1 MDNVEAGLRIRGEIA
16 RIRTRPSKKIL
27 GRNRIRT
34 DFETGSG
41 SDHIL
46 KTGSGTDLILK
57 TGSGP
62 DQQPYQLE
70 SKLQLPVPNSYDG
83 KLQQLQKEIDS
94 RLDDNTPAGF

>member
-1 MDNVEAGLRIRGEIA
+1 MTLIR
-16 RIRTRPSKKIL
+16 KIL
-27 GRNRIRT
+27 REKLDYSVIWNLYVQIRSWS
-34 DFETGSG
+34 DQILETGSG
-41 SDHIL
+41 SDHIM

-70 SKLQLPVPNSYDG
+70 SKLQLPVPNSYIG